1 MRTEMAIA
9 LPSSEE
15 EPLRPSQGPHP
26 VGWDVSS
33 DITVL

>member
-1 MRTEMAIA
+1 MRTETAIT
-9 LPSSEE
+9 LPSPEE
-15 EPLRPSQGPHP
+15 EPLQPSQGPHP